1 MRTRVAIIDNNTGKP
16 VEAEVFDEVTVEHFL
31 ETQQE
36 WRPIVLRAARE
47 LAARGARELILNIS
61 IGTGLPKHRS

>member
-1 MRTRVAIIDNNTGKP
+1 VRTRVAIIDNNTGKP